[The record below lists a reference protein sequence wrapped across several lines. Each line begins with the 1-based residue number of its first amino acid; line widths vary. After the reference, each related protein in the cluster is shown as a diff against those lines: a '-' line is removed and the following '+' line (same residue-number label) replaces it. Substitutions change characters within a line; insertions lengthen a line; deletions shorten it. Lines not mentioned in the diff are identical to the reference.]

1 MDLLPGRANVN
12 SGTPGAGTHSV
23 AQDRTLLSFPVSLV
37 L

>member
-12 SGTPGAGTHSV
+12 STPEPGTHSV
-23 AQDRTLLSFPVSLV
+23 AQDDTLLSFPVSLV